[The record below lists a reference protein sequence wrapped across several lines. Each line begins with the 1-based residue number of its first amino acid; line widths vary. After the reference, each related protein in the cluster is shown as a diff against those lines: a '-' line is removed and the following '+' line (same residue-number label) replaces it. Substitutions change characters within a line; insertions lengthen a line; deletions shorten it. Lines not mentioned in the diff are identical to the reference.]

1 MEEKECLQQIAI
13 LLQKKYNG
21 LNEIENI
28 TKQLQ
33 DVLGYDDAVSIRM
46 LIVMRQQEMD
56 SIDQID
62 KEYQICLEGL
72 TEVQKNA
79 LQTGSTRPFAGENA
93 AMVQKIVEIRQKHKR
108 LLERLIE
115 QDKLVNRK
123 LAGEKSYYE
132 QNNQ

>member
-1 MEEKECLQQIAI
+1 MEEKERLQQIAI

-21 LNEIENI
+21 LNEIETI

-33 DVLGYDDAVSIRM
+33 DALGYDDIVSIRM

-56 SIDQID
+56 SIDLID
-62 KEYQICLEGL
+62 AEYQASLENL
-72 TEVQKNA
+72 TEVQKKA
-79 LQTGSTRPFAGENA
+79 LKTGNTNPFSGENT
-93 AMVQKIVEIRQKHKR
+93 AMVQKIAEIQQKNKR

-115 QDKLVNRK
+115 QDKLVNRR

-132 QNNQ
+132 QSGQ